1 MAKSVCDPGVSATVI
16 LECDIGNTR
25 CKWRIVDGGAVLKRG
40 AFACSDG
47 FGELAALSGID
58 RVKVSSVAAATVNGA
73 LTAVLAEIKLE
84 AEFARASRSVA
95 GVENAYADAGKLG
108 VDRWVA
114 MIAAYNRCHGPV
126 LVLDAGSA
134 LTADLVG
141 GNGKHAGGYITPG
154 IRLMKSSLLAE
165 TGGVRFGCQDDD
177 YGVEFGVDTVSAVY
191 AGVVAAEVGAAI
203 VAIEQAGR
211 QTPTDF
217 AILLTGGDASAVWQ
231 NLPASLL
238 PNVTIVP
245 ELVLDGLQWVLP

>member
-1 MAKSVCDPGVSATVI
+1 MI

-25 CKWRIVDGGAVLKRG
+25 CKWRIVDGKIALQRG

-47 FGELAALSGID
+47 FGELVALSNIS
-58 RVKVSSVAAATVNGA
+58 RVRVSSVAAAAVNEE
-73 LTAVLAEIKLE
+73 LVTVLAAIGLE
-84 AEFARASRSVA
+84 AEFARASQWAA
-95 GVENAYADAGKLG
+95 GVENAYADAGRLG

-134 LTADLVG
+134 LTADLVA

-165 TGGVRFGCQDDD
+165 TGGVRFGLQGGD
-177 YGVEFGVDTVSAVY
+177 YSVEFGADTASAVY
-191 AGVVAAEVGAAI
+191 AGVVAAMVGAAI

-211 QTPTDF
+211 QTPADF
-217 AILLTGGDASAVWQ
+217 AILLTGGDADAIWQ
-231 NLPASLL
+231 NLPATLV
-238 PNVTIVP
+238 PNVTVVP
-245 ELVLDGLQWVLP
+245 ELVLDGLEWVLP